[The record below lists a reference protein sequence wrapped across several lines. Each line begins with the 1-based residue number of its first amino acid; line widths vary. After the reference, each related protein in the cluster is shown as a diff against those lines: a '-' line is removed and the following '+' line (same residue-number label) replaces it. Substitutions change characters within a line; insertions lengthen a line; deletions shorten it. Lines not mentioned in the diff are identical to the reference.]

1 MPTVATEASF
11 RALVP
16 AAPPQPLL
24 PGRVERPAVVDV
36 DVGIRVRIWDLP
48 TRVFHWSLAAS
59 LVGLT
64 ATGYAGGAW
73 MQTHGRIGS
82 FMLALLLF
90 RVVWGCVGGLW
101 SRFTSFVPTPAT
113 LKRYLRGQ
121 ATPEQEAGHSPI
133 GALSVLAMLG
143 VLLAQVSTGLV
154 ADDGGGFTGPLNE
167 LVSSAAGL
175 TATVLH
181 KQVGQWL
188 LFGLVLLHVVAIA
201 FYRIVRRR
209 KLVQAMVDGDKVL
222 QQRVQPARDDAR
234 SRALAAAILCGCLVL
249 VGLVTGF

>member
-1 MPTVATEASF
+1 MPTAVTEASF

-16 AAPPQPLL
+16 AAPQQPRL
-24 PGRVERPAVVDV
+24 PARVERPAVVV
-36 DVGIRVRIWDLP
+36 DDAGTRVRIWDLP
-48 TRVFHWSLAAS
+48 TRVFHWSLAAA

-73 MQTHGRIGS
+73 MQMHGRIGS
-82 FMLALLLF
+82 FLLALLVF

-101 SRFTSFVPTPAT
+101 SRFTSFVPTPAS
-113 LKRYLRGQ
+113 LKRYLQGK

-133 GALSVLAMLG
+133 GALSVLAMLA
-143 VLLAQVSTGLV
+143 VLFAQVSTGLV

-167 LVSSAAGL
+167 MVSSAAGL

-188 LFGLVLLHVVAIA
+188 LFGLVVLHVVAIT
-201 FYRIVRRR
+201 FYRIVRHR
-209 KLVQAMVDGDKVL
+209 KLVRAMLDGDKVL
-222 QQRVQPARDDAR
+222 PQRVQPARDDAR
-234 SRALAAAILCGCLVL
+234 TRALAAAIMCACLVA
-249 VGLVTGF
+249 VGSVTGF

>member
-1 MPTVATEASF
+1 MPTAATEASF

-16 AAPPQPLL
+16 AAPSQLRL
-24 PGRVERPAVVDV
+24 PARVARPAVD
-36 DVGIRVRIWDLP
+36 DDGAGTRVRIWDLP
-48 TRVFHWSLAAS
+48 TRMFHWSLAAS

-82 FMLALLLF
+82 FVLALLLF

-101 SRFTSFVPTPAT
+101 SRFTSFVPTPGA
-113 LKRYLRGQ
+113 LMRYLRGQ

-133 GALSVLAMLG
+133 GALSVLAMLL
-143 VLLAQVSTGLV
+143 VLFTQVATGLV

-209 KLVQAMVDGDKVL
+209 KLVQAMLDGDKVL
-222 QQRVQPARDDAR
+222 PQRVQPARDDAR
-234 SRALAAAILCGCLVL
+234 TRAAAAAVLCACLVI
-249 VGLVTGF
+249 VGFVTGF